1 MFRGFRNFILRG
13 NVVELATAVV
23 IGSAFTALVGSVT
36 DNLLRPLITAA
47 GGGVSAEGFGFRIW
61 PGNPETF
68 VDLGAVFTAA
78 VTFLITAAVVYF
90 GVVLPMNRINAHA
103 RARTA
108 AAESE
113 EQPVPVDTA
122 LLTEMRDLLRQL
134 TESSGRN

>member
-1 MFRGFRNFILRG
+1 MLKGFRNFILRG
-13 NVVELATAVV
+13 NVVELSTAVV

-36 DNLLRPLITAA
+36 DNVLRPLVAA
-47 GGGVSAEGFGFRIW
+47 AGGVSAEGVGFRIW

-68 VDLGAVFTAA
+68 VDIGAVFTAA

-90 GVVLPMNRINAHA
+90 GVVLPMNRINAHTRA
-103 RARTA
+103 RAGA
-108 AAESE
+108 AASE

-134 TESSGRN
+134 TESSGRH